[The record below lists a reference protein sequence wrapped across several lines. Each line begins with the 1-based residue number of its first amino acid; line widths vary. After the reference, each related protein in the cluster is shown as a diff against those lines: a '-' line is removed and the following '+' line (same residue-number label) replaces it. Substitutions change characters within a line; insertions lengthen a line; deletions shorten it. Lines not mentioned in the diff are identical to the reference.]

1 MSKSGFSLDEQETKA
16 TRIDTAVSEAFET
29 VTRSVERDSSSI
41 HREKLHIPTGFYGID
56 KHIYGLWPG
65 EVTVVTGGPGVGKS
79 SFAANLALIAARIGA
94 RVLLIALG
102 ASATE
107 TVLRICAIDSSISI
121 SDILSGRISEDCWD
135 SLVRSSN
142 KLAKLDM
149 YICDDSR
156 ITLDEIASMARHVVG
171 DEKKALVV
179 IDGIELVTL
188 PDGDHAFEWPHAV
201 GNVATSLKKLARE
214 IDAPIV
220 TTMDYGVGSRSSDIR
235 DYEDVFHALPSGAE
249 SAADSI
255 IHISRHLTSGNEG
268 SIPSN
273 TTAKIILAKNRLC
286 EPTEIEL
293 AFLPHCMRFM
303 DYAG

>member
-29 VTRSVERDSSSI
+29 VTRSAERDSSL
-41 HREKLHIPTGFYGID
+41 REKLHIPTGFYSID

-65 EVTVVTGGPGVGKS
+65 ELTLVTGGPGVGKS
-79 SFAANLALIAARIGA
+79 SFAVNLALKAARIGV

-102 ASATE
+102 ASTTE
-107 TVLRICAIDSSISI
+107 TVLRMYAMDGSISI
-121 SDILSGRISEDCWD
+121 GDILGGRISEDCWD
-135 SLVRSSN
+135 SLVKSSN

-156 ITLDEIASMARHVVG
+156 TTFDGLASVARKMAGSER
-171 DEKKALVV
+171 KALAV
-179 IDGIELVTL
+179 IDGIELMTL
-188 PDGDHAFEWPHAV
+188 PDGDHIFDWPHAV
-201 GNVATSLKKLARE
+201 GNVATSLKKLARD
-214 IDAPIV
+214 IDVPIV
-220 TTMDYGVGSRSSDIR
+220 ATMDYGVESRSSDIR
-235 DYEDVFHALPSGAE
+235 DYEDVFRALPNGAE

-255 IHISRHLTSGNEG
+255 LHISRHLTSGNEG

-273 TTAKIILAKNRLC
+273 TTAEIILAKNRLC
-286 EPTEIEL
+286 EPTETKL

-303 DYAG
+303 DYAE